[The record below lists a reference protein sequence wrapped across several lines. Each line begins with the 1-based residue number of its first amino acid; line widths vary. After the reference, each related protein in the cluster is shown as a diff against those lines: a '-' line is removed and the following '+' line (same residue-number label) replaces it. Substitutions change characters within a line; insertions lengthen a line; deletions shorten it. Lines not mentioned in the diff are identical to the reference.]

1 MDRSKARP
9 TDPLLR
15 KAASLFRV
23 LGDENRLRI
32 LYMLEQSEMNVTTLA
47 NTLDIEQSALSHQLR
62 ALRNA
67 RLVKS
72 RIDGR
77 NRMYS
82 LDDEHVRVLLT
93 DVLEHVAEDSHDQFH
108 DEIEDKREE

>member
-1 MDRSKARP
+1 M
-9 TDPLLR
+9 
-15 KAASLFRV
+15 FRV